1 LRFYNFASLA
11 GKFQTTPPFWG
22 FEPIEITGRHPN
34 PQKAHP
40 WVMTRHLSHKRL
52 KSVQGFDLAQL
63 REKKYDQDTTG
74 QNNENA

>member
-1 LRFYNFASLA
+1 
-11 GKFQTTPPFWG
+11 
-22 FEPIEITGRHPN
+22 
-34 PQKAHP
+34 
-40 WVMTRHLSHKRL
+40 MTRHLSHKRL